1 MLEVLL
7 IGSEFPKK
15 RRLDQPGQYT
25 WWFGCLVSCP
35 HLFQWKSLT
44 RKKLAVWVGPVS
56 FVIILENKNKE
67 GNGYRIVSCHSKK
80 GKSDTTRE
88 PFVDAWMKAYL
99 SPRTGGERYYG
110 S

>member
-1 MLEVLL
+1 M
-7 IGSEFPKK
+7 
-15 RRLDQPGQYT
+15 
-25 WWFGCLVSCP
+25 
-35 HLFQWKSLT
+35 
-44 RKKLAVWVGPVS
+44 GPVS
-56 FVIILENKNKE
+56 FVIILENKNKNKE